1 MAGSGTGGTGQHAR
15 SVSRRP
21 ESDKHHAALL
31 PQFDGP
37 SGHLQRWLLRC
48 TLPAF
53 VAFAASGSA
62 SGRLTLL
69 SRRES
74 RNTAGAFAS
83 AAP

>member
-1 MAGSGTGGTGQHAR
+1 MAGSGAGGTGQHTR
-15 SVSRRP
+15 SASRRP

-37 SGHLQRWLLRC
+37 SGHLQRWLLRF

-53 VAFAASGSA
+53 AAGPD

-69 SRRES
+69 SRRSS
-74 RNTAGAFAS
+74 RNTAGAFAG